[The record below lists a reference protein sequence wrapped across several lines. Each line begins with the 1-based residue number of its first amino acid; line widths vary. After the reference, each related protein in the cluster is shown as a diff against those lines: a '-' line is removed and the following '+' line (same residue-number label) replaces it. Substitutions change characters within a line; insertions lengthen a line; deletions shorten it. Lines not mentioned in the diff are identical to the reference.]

1 MEKEPLLQDINDVQR
16 LVNSMEKESTYL
28 DYKESA
34 ALQSDKKSK
43 TEISKD
49 VSAFAN
55 AVGGVIICS
64 IMESAPNLEL
74 VGIGGGSGRRLLR
87 RRGFRI

>member
-1 MEKEPLLQDINDVQR
+1 MEKDPLLQDINDVQR
-16 LVNSMEKESTYL
+16 LVNSMENESTYL

-34 ALQSDKKSK
+34 ALQNDEKSW

-55 AVGGVIICS
+55 AGGRVIICT
-64 IMESAPNLEL
+64 IMESAPDLEL

-87 RRGFRI
+87 RRGF